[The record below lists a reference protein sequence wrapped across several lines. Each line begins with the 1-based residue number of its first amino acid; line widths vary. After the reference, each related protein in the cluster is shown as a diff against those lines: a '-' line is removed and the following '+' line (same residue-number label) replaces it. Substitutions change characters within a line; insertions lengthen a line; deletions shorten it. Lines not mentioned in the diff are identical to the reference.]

1 MTIQH
6 LPDGSLN
13 PAWVK
18 ERQGKLGASKI
29 DNILNPLTGKP
40 KEGKKKGAPSE
51 MRQTLAK
58 QLAAERFTGFSC
70 GYANPNDQD
79 LKRGNDLEPVAL
91 AAYEAR
97 YGVFLE
103 PAQWIEHP
111 DLPFS
116 GCTPDG
122 IIVGEGL
129 VQIKAP
135 RLGKFTSIVI
145 DNEIPD
151 EYIGQ
156 LTWEQAVTRL
166 PWTDFGIYCAE
177 MPPGKRLWVKRYSA
191 PIDLLAAYEEQV
203 RIFLAEVEMYFDFL
217 TKTDFATTEPA

>member
-18 ERQGKLGASKI
+18 ERQGKLGASTI
-29 DNILNPLTGKP
+29 DHILDALTGEAKS
-40 KEGKKKGAPSE
+40 GRKKGEPSQ
-51 MRQTLAK
+51 MRVTLAK
-58 QLAAERFTGFSC
+58 RLAAERFAGHSC
-70 GYANPNDQD
+70 SYVNPNDPD
-79 LKRGNDLEPVAL
+79 IARGNDMEPIAL

-97 YGVFLE
+97 HGVFLD

-111 DLPFS
+111 ELPFS

-122 IIVGEGL
+122 ILRGEGL

-135 RLGKFTSIVI
+135 RLAKFTSIVL
-145 DNEIPD
+145 DNAIPE

-156 LTWEQAVTRL
+156 LTWEQAVTSL
-166 PWTDFGIYCAE
+166 PWTDFALYCDD
-177 MPPGKRLWVKRYSA
+177 MPEGKKLWVKRYSA
-191 PIDLLAAYEEQV
+191 PNELLVKYEEQA
-203 RIFLAEVEMYFDFL
+203 RLFLAEVEAFFDVL
-217 TKTDFATTEPA
+217 TSTDFEATA